1 LHLQWFILSQGK
13 RSGPYDIEELG
24 RMLENDKITLDTVI
38 IREGCPV
45 GRRLFS
51 SPELFFPDLIAQSAS
66 AKQRDAHVNLHGATR
81 IARFQEPNTG
91 QSKPYKPLAPQKAAP
106 LLKPSETENT
116 VGIEIPPPLEIT
128 QKKGKRKKAA
138 KNPPQKPEALPLKVQ
153 PSQAQAQSQAQ
164 GQPQAPSQPK
174 SKDGNPG
181 SRNPSP
187 AHQLPKAAS
196 EGQLKPR
203 GDFTWARN
211 RVNPTAPRSIFH
223 SREKIGLGKRKTPQ
237 NKMPPEILYIAVGL
251 VSIISIMLIAFVA
264 SNKNQKPE
272 PRLIL
277 RKSQPAQVETA
288 RPNPPAEMVF
298 ETGPKIPVNTDSK
311 VQKTPSAPDQ
321 PKNSAARDNTTKQK
335 PKSPAGESKLKKQ
348 DSPSKPVTAK
358 TPKATTIAKAPKKPN
373 AENPSPAFITND
385 AGLKS
390 NLFKK
395 VTINSVQLLIS
406 PDTCE
411 PCQIPGKLQDGTRIL
426 LTSSNIQPWR
436 AVQKKGSFNVKA
448 HGFLTKNSQGTYSL
462 IVQRLDP

>member
-1 LHLQWFILSQGK
+1 MQWFILSQGK

-45 GRRLFS
+45 GRRLFN

-66 AKQRDAHVNLHGATR
+66 AKQRDANANLHGATR
-81 IARFQEPNTG
+81 IARFLEPTPVP
-91 QSKPYKPLAPQKAAP
+91 SKPYKPLAPQKAAP
-106 LLKPSETENT
+106 PRKPVETENT
-116 VGIEIPPPLEIT
+116 VGIEIQPPPLEIT
-128 QKKGKRKKAA
+128 KKGKRKKSAA
-138 KNPPQKPEALPLKVQ
+138 KNPPQKPEAVPTKAQPNRTHVQDQ
-153 PSQAQAQSQAQ
+153 PS
-164 GQPQAPSQPK
+164 
-174 SKDGNPG
+174 SKEANAT

-196 EGQLKPR
+196 EAQLKPR

-223 SREKIGLGKRKTPQ
+223 SREKIGLGKRRTPQ

-251 VSIISIMLIAFVA
+251 VSIISIMLIALVA
-264 SNKNQKPE
+264 GNKNQKPE

-277 RKSQPAQVETA
+277 RKSQPIQVETA
-288 RPNPPAEMVF
+288 RPSTPGEMVF

-311 VQKTPSAPDQ
+311 TKKSPTAVDQ
-321 PKNSAARDNTTKQK
+321 PKKSVARDSTNKQK
-335 PKSPAGESKLKKQ
+335 QKNSTGESKFKKQ
-348 DSPSKPVTAK
+348 DTPSKPVIQKA
-358 TPKATTIAKAPKKPN
+358 PKAQTIAKAPKKPKADN
-373 AENPSPAFITND
+373 SAPAIVTND
-385 AGLKS
+385 SGLKS

-426 LTSSNIQPWR
+426 LTSPNIQPWR
-436 AVQKKGSFNVKA
+436 AVQRKGSFNVKA

-462 IVQRLDP
+462 IVQKLDP